1 MAQLLDDH
9 ETDKPLDP
17 AVVRVQ
23 QRLQRM
29 MMWSRGIMLVGFA
42 ALFGVIFYKFYWTRP
57 TSPTADTLVVTP
69 GHATAAQ
76 FPMPEGGHITQS
88 RLDGNR
94 LVVTIDA
101 TKAESVLIIDLE
113 TLQTL
118 RRIDF
123 TKSSTQ

>member
-1 MAQLLDDH
+1 MANPNDDT
-9 ETDKPLDP
+9 EKPLDP

-29 MMWSRGIMLVGFA
+29 MLWSRGIMLIGFA
-42 ALFGVIFYKFYWTRP
+42 ALFAVIFYKFWWSRQTAP
-57 TSPTADTLVVTP
+57 ADALAVSPGQSAIATL
-69 GHATAAQ
+69 
-76 FPMPEGGHITQS
+76 PMPDGGHITES
-88 RLDGNR
+88 HAEGNR

-101 TKAESVLIIDLE
+101 PAISSVLIIDLE

-123 TKSSTQ
+123 KKTL